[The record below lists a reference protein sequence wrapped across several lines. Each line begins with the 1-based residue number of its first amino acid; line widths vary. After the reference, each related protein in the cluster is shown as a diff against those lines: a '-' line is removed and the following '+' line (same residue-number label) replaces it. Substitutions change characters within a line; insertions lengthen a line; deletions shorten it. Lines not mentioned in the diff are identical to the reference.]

1 MGGKEGDQRQSFSW
15 WLRRRGKE
23 PGLMTKAEREGGE
36 GCEGNDGG
44 EVYAVTRVAR
54 FQECGARSQPMPA
67 AKAVKQIR
75 PHYIRGVPVIPRAR
89 VYARLTPPAGGKVSR
104 SKVDLVT
111 DTNGGNALCT

>member
-1 MGGKEGDQRQSFSW
+1 
-15 WLRRRGKE
+15 
-23 PGLMTKAEREGGE
+23 MTKTKRGE
-36 GCEGNDGG
+36 DEGNDSG

-75 PHYIRGVPVIPRAR
+75 PHYIQGVPVIPRAR
-89 VYARLTPPAGGKVSR
+89 LCAPHSPAGGRASR

-111 DTNGGNALCT
+111 DTNGGNVLCT